1 MWLSVLKLCMLVVS
15 CVLITACANQKL
27 FNDGKLLLEKGKQ
40 SEGFKLLKQA
50 AEENA
55 RDPEIK
61 NYYYRQKELWVNK
74 TLKAADTERVNE
86 NWKVAEAKYKDILA
100 VEEDNVRALNG
111 LEALALGK
119 SNADLYSKAE
129 DSYEKEDFDSA
140 REKLNQILKTN
151 STHNRAKTLLAKI
164 QHHSQGEASKHSVVK
179 SKFKKPIS
187 LELRDAPVK
196 TVFQLLSKSA
206 GVNFILDKDIRNDAL
221 VSVFVKN
228 TTIDEALNNILA
240 TAQLSKKILNEN
252 SVLIYPNARK
262 GEYEEL
268 VAKTFYLRN
277 ADPKKVFELIK
288 TVIGTKEVFVDDSL
302 KILIMRD
309 TAQAIQTAEKLIQA
323 YDLNDPEVLLEV
335 EVLEVSSDRLSEI
348 GLRFPSQITAGV
360 VGAAGVPG
368 GLTLNEAKN
377 FNSGLARLTIT
388 DPALILNLRGTEGSS
403 NTLASP
409 HIRVRNH
416 KKAKVHIG
424 DRVPVIT
431 NTATATGFL
440 SESITYLDVGLKLDV
455 EPTILVDDNV
465 AIDVSLEVSNI
476 INEVI
481 SKSGSL
487 SYRIGTRNAST
498 SLQLKNGETQIL
510 AGLISSEERSSAE
523 RVPGLASLP
532 IIGRLFSSKRDTR
545 AKTEIVLLITPRII
559 RNIAAPDASYTDFSL
574 GTETG
579 NSPAGMSSS
588 TQRVNSTQQPGN
600 AQQTS
605 SEPQV
610 IQSLGQETMSPNQN
624 LPSPDNPNGQPVGES
639 LQPTPLD
646 IPPPPPLPNLPV
658 PEVQAQ

>member
-1 MWLSVLKLCMLVVS
+1 MRLSALKLGA
-15 CVLITACANQKL
+15 LIIATTLLAACANQKL
-27 FNDGKLLLEKGKQ
+27 FNDGKALLEQGKHP
-40 SEGFKLLKQA
+40 EGFKLLKQA
-50 AEENA
+50 ADESA
-55 RDPEIK
+55 RDYEIK

-74 TLKAADTERVNE
+74 TLREADTERVNE
-86 NWKVAEAKYKDILA
+86 NWKVAEKKYGEVLA
-100 VEEDNVRALNG
+100 VEQDNSRALDG
-111 LEALALGK
+111 LTALELGK
-119 SNADLYSKAE
+119 TNAELLSKAE
-129 DSYEKEDFDSA
+129 DNYRKEDFDGA
-140 REKLNQILKTN
+140 RDKLNQILKTN
-151 STHNRAKTLLAKI
+151 PSHVKAKALWANFQQ
-164 QHHSQGEASKHSVVK
+164 QHQGEVSKYSVVK

-187 LELRDAPVK
+187 LELKDAPIK

-252 SVLIYPNARK
+252 SVLIYPNTRR

-288 TVIGTKEVFVDDSL
+288 TIIGTKEVFVDEGL

-309 TAQAIQTAEKLIQA
+309 TAQAVQTAEKLIQA

-335 EVLEVSSDRLSEI
+335 EVLEVSSDKLSEI

-360 VGAAGVPG
+360 VGTAGVPG
-368 GLTLNEAKN
+368 GLTLNEAKS
-377 FNSGLARLTIT
+377 FNSGLVRISVT

-440 SESITYLDVGLKLDV
+440 SESISYLDVGLKLDV
-455 EPTILVDDNV
+455 EPTISVDNNV
-465 AIDVSLEVSNI
+465 TIDVSLEVSNI

-487 SYRIGTRNAST
+487 SYRIGTRNATT

-510 AGLISSEERSSAE
+510 AGLISSEQRTSSE
-523 RVPGLASLP
+523 KVPGISSLP
-532 IIGRLFSSKRDTR
+532 IIGRLFSSKRDAK
-545 AKTEIVLLITPRII
+545 AKTEIVLLITPKII
-559 RNIAAPDASYTDFSL
+559 RNISAPDASYTDFSL

-579 NSPAGMSSS
+579 NSPAGMSANAPNINGM
-588 TQRVNSTQQPGN
+588 QKPGN
-600 AQQTS
+600 FQLPNG
-605 SEPQV
+605 EPQV
-610 IQSLGQETMSPNQN
+610 IQSLGQEVITPNQN
-624 LPSPDNPNGQPVGES
+624 LPPPVDANGQQAGDS
-639 LQPTPLD
+639 LQPIPLD

-658 PEVQAQ
+658 PEVQTK